1 MEEIDEKLSDPDK
14 LTVDQIKQLRA
25 AKKELIEKRRA
36 LAELEEEDEE
46 DVEVVQAQKQKLIM
60 DFGLGK
66 QQPERV
72 NIDVL
77 REMVGEM
84 PEVMSGAARKWL
96 TQASEE
102 EEAELRNGG
111 SKPDKS
117 DEATTE

>member
-102 EEAELRNGG
+102 EEAEISRSAADPAAG
-111 SKPDKS
+111 S
-117 DEATTE
+117 EATTE

>member
-1 MEEIDEKLSDPDK
+1 M
-14 LTVDQIKQLRA
+14 
-25 AKKELIEKRRA
+25 
-36 LAELEEEDEE
+36 
-46 DVEVVQAQKQKLIM
+46 VQAQKQKLIM

-102 EEAELRNGG
+102 EEAQINRSTDVPDAGG
-111 SKPDKS
+111 
-117 DEATTE
+117 EATTE